1 MTTSLTCG
9 VKSFIYQSWLISCGR
24 KSFPDQMGKY
34 RDWNR
39 GDPVLFLQQCP
50 HSLQRKPA
58 TPRACFSQHRQLVEG
73 GPCAKGEEGASESFL
88 LAWRLC
94 GEQRRWPCPC
104 RHYSDGIRYHQ
115 VMIIAFS
122 LKPAGSVRTENERKL
137 YGCCEFMREWNRLA
151 DAPWKAF
158 KI

>member
-9 VKSFIYQSWLISCGR
+9 VKSFIYQSSLAICGR
-24 KSFPDQMGKY
+24 KSFPDQMGKN

-73 GPCAKGEEGASESFL
+73 GPCAKGEGGASKYFL

-94 GEQRRWPCPC
+94 ESKEDDHAR
-104 RHYSDGIRYHQ
+104 
-115 VMIIAFS
+115 VNIILKGWNTTKSWS
-122 LKPAGSVRTENERKL
+122 LPSPSNLQAQWGQKMRGSCMVGVNLWENE
-137 YGCCEFMREWNRLA
+137 
-151 DAPWKAF
+151 
-158 KI
+158 IS